1 MPNVSQPD
9 ERVLNASEL
18 ELVSNTLPPAIETLS
33 PGQLQDVTHRL
44 RQALDRAKD
53 IGTRQARE
61 MRGKADPRGSRR
73 AKDNTGSVA
82 KAQALGEAI
91 KRVDEEL
98 QRREALSQ
106 PQPSQAELSRH
117 ALELKLSGPAEHH
130 PGAGRSAASGLKDR
144 VAKCR
149 PRLGRRE
156 KRSGAFPRPGRSRKR
171 ARTPNTKAAAR
182 LEWVRKDTRQNKE
195 LEPRF

>member
-130 PGAGRSAASGLKDR
+130 PGAGRSAASGLKD
-144 VAKCR
+144 K
-149 PRLGRRE
+149 
-156 KRSGAFPRPGRSRKR
+156 SRKVPAKIGTTR
-171 ARTPNTKAAAR
+171 KEIGRVSQAGKVAQA
-182 LEWVRKDTRQNKE
+182 RKDAKH
-195 LEPRF
+195 